1 MRTVESGGEPGRLS
15 SAAHHG
21 ALARMAH
28 MQGVAN
34 YGARF
39 FSIVSDAR
47 VVWPGMASS
56 AELLEAGRD
65 GRWAMLA
72 LVAYK

>member
-1 MRTVESGGEPGRLS
+1 MRTVESGGEPRRLS
-15 SAAHHG
+15 SAAHNG
-21 ALARMAH
+21 AVARMAR

-39 FSIVSDAR
+39 FSIASDAR
-47 VVWPGMASS
+47 VMWLGMASY

-65 GRWAMLA
+65 GR
-72 LVAYK
+72 

>member
-1 MRTVESGGEPGRLS
+1 MRTVESGGEPRRLS

-21 ALARMAH
+21 ALVRMAR

-34 YGARF
+34 YDARF
-39 FSIVSDAR
+39 FSIASDAR
-47 VVWPGMASS
+47 VVWLGMASC

-65 GRWAMLA
+65 GR
-72 LVAYK
+72 

>member
-1 MRTVESGGEPGRLS
+1 MRTVESGGELGRLS

-21 ALARMAH
+21 ALARMAR

-34 YGARF
+34 YDARF
-39 FSIVSDAR
+39 FSIASDTR
-47 VVWPGMASS
+47 IVWLGMASC

-65 GRWAMLA
+65 GR
-72 LVAYK
+72 

>member
-21 ALARMAH
+21 ALARMVR

-34 YGARF
+34 FGARF
-39 FSIVSDAR
+39 FSITSDAC
-47 VVWPGMASS
+47 VMWPGMASY

-65 GRWAMLA
+65 GR
-72 LVAYK
+72 

>member
-15 SAAHHG
+15 NAAHHG
-21 ALARMAH
+21 ALARMAR

-39 FSIVSDAR
+39 FSITSDAC
-47 VVWPGMASS
+47 VVWSGMVSC
-56 AELLEAGRD
+56 AELLEVGRD
-65 GRWAMLA
+65 GR
-72 LVAYK
+72 

>member
-21 ALARMAH
+21 ALARMAR

-39 FSIVSDAR
+39 FSIVSDTC
-47 VVWPGMASS
+47 VMWPGMTLCV
-56 AELLEAGRD
+56 ELLEAECD
-65 GRWAMLA
+65 GR
-72 LVAYK
+72 

>member
-15 SAAHHG
+15 SATHHG

-34 YGARF
+34 YDARF
-39 FSIVSDAR
+39 FSIASDAR
-47 VVWPGMASS
+47 VVWPGMASCV
-56 AELLEAGRD
+56 ELLEAGRD
-65 GRWAMLA
+65 DR
-72 LVAYK
+72 

>member
-39 FSIVSDAR
+39 FSIASEAS
-47 VVWPGMASS
+47 VVWPGMASCV
-56 AELLEAGRD
+56 ELLEAGRD
-65 GRWAMLA
+65 DR
-72 LVAYK
+72 

>member
-1 MRTVESGGEPGRLS
+1 MVERGGEPMRLS

-21 ALARMAH
+21 ALAHMAR

-39 FSIVSDAR
+39 FSIVSDVR
-47 VVWPGMASS
+47 VMWPGMTSC
-56 AELLEAGRD
+56 AELLEAGCD
-65 GRWAMLA
+65 GR
-72 LVAYK
+72 

>member
-1 MRTVESGGEPGRLS
+1 MVERGGKPGRLS
-15 SAAHHG
+15 SVAHQG
-21 ALARMAH
+21 ALAHMVR

-47 VVWPGMASS
+47 VV
-56 AELLEAGRD
+56 
-65 GRWAMLA
+65 
-72 LVAYK
+72 

>member
-21 ALARMAH
+21 ALARMAR

-39 FSIVSDAR
+39 FSIASDAHH
-47 VVWPGMASS
+47 VAKHGIVHGI
-56 AELLEAGRD
+56 AGSR
-65 GRWAMLA
+65 A
-72 LVAYK
+72 

>member
-1 MRTVESGGEPGRLS
+1 MCTIERGDEPGRLS
-15 SAAHHG
+15 SAAHYG
-21 ALARMAH
+21 ALARMAR

-39 FSIVSDAR
+39 FSIVSNAR
-47 VVWPGMASS
+47 VVWSDMASC

-65 GRWAMLA
+65 GR
-72 LVAYK
+72 

>member
-1 MRTVESGGEPGRLS
+1 MGTVERGGEPGRLS

-21 ALARMAH
+21 ALARMAC
-28 MQGVAN
+28 MQAVAN

-39 FSIVSDAR
+39 FSIASDAR
-47 VVWPGMASS
+47 VVWPGMASC

-65 GRWAMLA
+65 GR
-72 LVAYK
+72 

>member
-1 MRTVESGGEPGRLS
+1 MRTIESGGEPERLS

-21 ALARMAH
+21 ALARMAR

-39 FSIVSDAR
+39 FSIASEAR
-47 VVWPGMASS
+47 VVWPGMVSC
-56 AELLEAGRD
+56 AELLEAGHD
-65 GRWAMLA
+65 GR
-72 LVAYK
+72 

>member
-21 ALARMAH
+21 ALARMVH

-34 YGARF
+34 YGACF
-39 FSIVSDAR
+39 FSIASDAR
-47 VVWPGMASS
+47 VVWPGMASYV
-56 AELLEAGRD
+56 ELLEAGRD
-65 GRWAMLA
+65 GR
-72 LVAYK
+72 

>member
-1 MRTVESGGEPGRLS
+1 M
-15 SAAHHG
+15 
-21 ALARMAH
+21 AR

-47 VVWPGMASS
+47 IVRPGMASC

-65 GRWAMLA
+65 GR
-72 LVAYK
+72 